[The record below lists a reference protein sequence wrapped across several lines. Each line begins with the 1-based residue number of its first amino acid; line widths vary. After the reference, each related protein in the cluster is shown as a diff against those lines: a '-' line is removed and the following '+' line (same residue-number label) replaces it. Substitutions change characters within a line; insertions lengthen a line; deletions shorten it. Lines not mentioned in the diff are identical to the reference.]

1 MKKSLVVSLLFM
13 SFVCVHAQRMKSIWL
28 SMPDSLIGYINQS
41 KRIEA
46 MDYRD
51 MGLKLDVKNLL
62 DGSTLVDTLT
72 NDFMEV
78 RFSSAST
85 LQMKLLA
92 VADSDSV
99 LCVVRTLKGP
109 EPESKVSF
117 YNLKWEKQPLQFT
130 MPEARQ
136 LVQKPDTMTS
146 ERFEELFR
154 MIEPPLLNAS
164 LNIDDDTLLV
174 GLSAPMLNKEEREA
188 VKAILRQRKLKWNG
202 ETFK

>member
-1 MKKSLVVSLLFM
+1 
-13 SFVCVHAQRMKSIWL
+13 
-28 SMPDSLIGYINQS
+28 MPDSLIGYINQS

-72 NDFMEV
+72 SNFMEV
-78 RFSSAST
+78 HLSPASK

-99 LCVVRTLKGP
+99 LCVVRTLMGP
-109 EPESKVSF
+109 ELESKVSF
-117 YNLKWEKQPLQFT
+117 YNLKWEKLPLQIT
-130 MPEARQ
+130 IPEVRQ
-136 LVQKPDTMTS
+136 LVHKPDTMTS